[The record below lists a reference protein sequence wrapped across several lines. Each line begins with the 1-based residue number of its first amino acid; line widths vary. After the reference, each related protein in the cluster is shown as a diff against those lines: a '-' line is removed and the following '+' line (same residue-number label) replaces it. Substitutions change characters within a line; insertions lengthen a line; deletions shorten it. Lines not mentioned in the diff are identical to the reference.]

1 MTKFKK
7 FLHFLAYKPS
17 EILAYAFM
25 KGGLYVPDKTYLKI
39 LFRLK
44 MGYELNLDNPKG
56 FNEKLQWLKL
66 YNRKPEYINMVDKYE
81 VKKLITSLI
90 GEKYIIPT
98 YGIWNKIEEVDFDS
112 LPNQFVLKTTN
123 GGGGSGIVI
132 CSDKNSFNKEDA
144 IKNLNSSLKSNIY
157 RNFREWPYKGIKPR
171 IIAEEYMMDPK
182 LKELRDYKFFCFD
195 GYVDCVMVC
204 SERQSGNT
212 KFYFFDKNW
221 NLLRLNKLGQAAS
234 EYFTLPRPSNI
245 DEMFE
250 IASKLSRGIPFVR
263 IDLYSVDGKTYFG
276 EITFFP
282 DSGFDKNILAD
293 ADEHF
298 GKLIKIDNQ

>member
-44 MGYELNLDNPKG
+44 MGYELNIDNPIG

-81 VKKLITSLI
+81 VKKLIASLI

-112 LPNQFVLKTTN
+112 LPKQFVLKTTN
-123 GGGGSGIVI
+123 GGGGSGVVI
-132 CSDKNSFNKEDA
+132 CTDKNSFNKKDA
-144 IKNLNSSLKSNIY
+144 IKNLNNSLKSNIY

-171 IIAEEYMMDPK
+171 IIAEKYMMDPK

-234 EYFTLPRPSNI
+234 EHFTLPRPSNI
-245 DEMFE
+245 NEMFE
-250 IASKLSRGIPFVR
+250 IASKLSRGIPFAR
-263 IDLYSVDGKTYFG
+263 IDLYSVNGKTYFG

-282 DSGFDKNILAD
+282 DSGFDKNILTE

>member
-17 EILAYAFM
+17 EILAFAFM

-44 MGYELNLDNPKG
+44 MGYELNIDNPIG

-98 YGIWNKIEEVDFDS
+98 YGIWNKIEDVDFDS

-123 GGGGSGIVI
+123 GGGGSGVVI
-132 CSDKNSFNKEDA
+132 CTDKNSFNKKDA
-144 IKNLNSSLKSNIY
+144 IKNLNNSLKSNIY

-171 IIAEEYMMDPK
+171 IIAEKYMMDPK

-234 EYFTLPRPSNI
+234 EHFTLPRPSNI
-245 DEMFE
+245 NEMFE
-250 IASKLSRGIPFVR
+250 IASKLSRGIPFAR
-263 IDLYSVDGKTYFG
+263 IDLYSVNGKTYFG

-282 DSGFDKNILAD
+282 DSGFDKNILTE

>member
-44 MGYELNLDNPKG
+44 MGYELNIDNPIG

-98 YGIWNKIEEVDFDS
+98 YGIWNKIEDVDFDS

-123 GGGGSGIVI
+123 GGGGSGVVI
-132 CSDKNSFNKEDA
+132 CTDKNSFNKKDA
-144 IKNLNSSLKSNIY
+144 IKNLNNSLKSNIY

-171 IIAEEYMMDPK
+171 IIAEKYMMDPK

-234 EYFTLPRPSNI
+234 EHFTLPRPSNI
-245 DEMFE
+245 NEMFE
-250 IASKLSRGIPFVR
+250 IASKLSRGIPFAR
-263 IDLYSVDGKTYFG
+263 IDLYSVNGKTYFG

-282 DSGFDKNILAD
+282 DSGFDKNILTE